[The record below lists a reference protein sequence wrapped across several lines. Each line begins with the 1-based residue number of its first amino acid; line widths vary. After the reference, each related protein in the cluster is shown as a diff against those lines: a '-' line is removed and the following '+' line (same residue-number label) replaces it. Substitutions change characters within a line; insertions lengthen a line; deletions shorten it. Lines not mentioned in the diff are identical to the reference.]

1 MSISRK
7 FIVCLLITFN
17 VVFQVSAA
25 KSADKCFENLP
36 YGCIVKKSIIIPRN
50 QAAAIGRRLGAPI
63 IKLSNNWINVQ
74 GKLIQVNIIEVK
86 TEQGAIKLHKLLLSM
101 KNNPVFCIRLGKK
114 VIEYVGKDPAL
125 ALKTSYELG
134 FIPKP
139 KQVRYQIKAH
149 IAPIDK
155 ADYMA
160 ANSLFNL
167 FLSTDTRNPSSQSV
181 AWITKLAKRFDFG
194 HTISLRYVDS
204 NKNSYNFTPQPAEKT
219 LSTATGTVIY
229 SFTTPAKVL
238 NVPYITTKITVDCNA
253 SGWTPTTRKSS
264 KRLLTA
270 TPFWP
275 VNDPAIVTLAN
286 KITAKKQT
294 DKQKVQAILQ
304 WLTPGRNIK
313 FGGTTGSRWGVKRV
327 LKQKQGQCWD
337 FSDCFI
343 TLARA
348 AGIPCRQVAGWLYG
362 TSGHVWAECL
372 IPGKGW
378 QQVDTTGGGRLNCG
392 IYHIPYFT
400 TEDGKMPI
408 LYLAMPEIEIIASK
422 Q

>member
-1 MSISRK
+1 MTILK
-7 FIVCLLITFN
+7 KLLIGLLITAGTL
-17 VVFQVSAA
+17 VQTSATE
-25 KSADKCFENLP
+25 SADKCFENLP
-36 YGCIVKKSIIIPRN
+36 YSCIVKKSIIIPRN

-63 IKLSNNWINVQ
+63 IKLSNNWMNVQ
-74 GKLIQVNIIEVK
+74 GRSIQINIIEAK
-86 TEQGAIKLHKLLLSM
+86 TERGAIKLHKVLSAM
-101 KNNPVFCIRLGKK
+101 KSNPSFCIRKGNR
-114 VIEYVGKDPAL
+114 VIEYVSKDPAL

-134 FIPKP
+134 FISKP
-139 KQVRYQIKAH
+139 KKVRYQIKAC

-160 ANSLFNL
+160 SNSLFNL
-167 FLSTDTRNPSSQSV
+167 FLSTNTQNPSSQSV
-181 AWITKLAKRFDFG
+181 AWITKLAKRFNFG
-194 HTISLRYVDS
+194 HTIALRHVDS
-204 NKNSYNFTPQPAEKT
+204 NKNLYNFTPQPAEKT

-253 SGWTPTTRKSS
+253 SGWTPTTRKSGQ
-264 KRLLTA
+264 RLLAA

-275 VNDPAIVTLAN
+275 VNDPAIVVLAN

-327 LKQKQGQCWD
+327 LKQQQGQCWD

-348 AGIPCRQVAGWLYG
+348 AGVPCRQVAGWLYG

-378 QQVDTTGGGRLNCG
+378 QQVDPTGGGRLNCG

-408 LYLAMPEIEIIASK
+408 LYLAMPEIEIIATK
-422 Q
+422 H